1 MLPLLSSLSEYTP
14 NWLRE
19 DVLGVW
25 GAGPAACPF
34 FIAPGGEARASSHLG
49 TVAGRPSLGRPEQDQ
64 PFLLV
69 CSLSVKYL
77 ADLSQFKPAYPLTQQ
92 LHF

>member
-34 FIAPGGEARASSHLG
+34 FTAPGGEARASSHLG
-49 TVAGRPSLGRPEQDQ
+49 TVAGRPSLGEARRTGPAIPACLQ
-64 PFLLV
+64 PFCKV
-69 CSLSVKYL
+69 SGG
-77 ADLSQFKPAYPLTQQ
+77 PLTV
-92 LHF
+92 